1 MRKAAQKKFLWH
13 VFIGLYTLVNEI
25 ELFVMIIFGLPLS
38 DIRVSDS
45 SCSVENA
52 VMPIQLSPTLMT
64 LKKMQSVV
72 LIKEK
77 ENTIN

>member
-1 MRKAAQKKFLWH
+1 M
-13 VFIGLYTLVNEI
+13 NEI

-45 SCSVENA
+45 SCSVKNA
-52 VMPIQLSPTLMT
+52 VMPIQLSPSLMT

>member
-1 MRKAAQKKFLWH
+1 
-13 VFIGLYTLVNEI
+13 VNEI

-45 SCSVENA
+45 SCSVKND

-77 ENTIN
+77 ENAIN